1 MAKLLCDK
9 YYMSSPDLEIEEVNG
24 EAEFGG
30 GRGSPAAG
38 DSRVARLGLGRML
51 KLTAALLPAASN
63 SQQPISIVYVPSH
76 LYHMLFELFKVN
88 PSPIAGWGGGK
99 EVVER
104 RGGPL
109 NLQPVPCPRRTPCE
123 PRWRATRTAR
133 GCRPSR

>member
-24 EAEFGG
+24 EAGGVVPCGRRFSGGLFGVG
-30 GRGSPAAG
+30 EDANADG
-38 DSRVARLGLGRML
+38 
-51 KLTAALLPAASN
+51 AALLPAASN

-88 PSPIAGWGGGK
+88 PSPIAGCGGGK
-99 EVVER
+99 EVVE
-104 RGGPL
+104 GGGGGVSL
-109 NLQPVPCPRRTPCE
+109 NLQPVPRPRRTPCE